1 MDKQYEI
8 LSSWQNY
15 VPLHSLKTKVMKR
28 EDIIEVLGAV
38 RYPETGRTLEEEGM
52 IGEIETNGNEI
63 NVTLLFQRL
72 PTLSFRQSDVMQR
85 MPWKHSLEMFL

>member
-1 MDKQYEI
+1 
-8 LSSWQNY
+8 
-15 VPLHSLKTKVMKR
+15 MKR

-63 NVTLLFQRL
+63 NVTLLF
-72 PTLSFRQSDVMQR
+72 PKATFI
-85 MPWKHSLEMFL
+85 